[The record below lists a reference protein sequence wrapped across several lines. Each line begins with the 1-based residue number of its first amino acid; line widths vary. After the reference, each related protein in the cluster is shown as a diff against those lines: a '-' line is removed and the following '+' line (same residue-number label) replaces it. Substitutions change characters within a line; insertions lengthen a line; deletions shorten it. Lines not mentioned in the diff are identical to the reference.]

1 MTVAKVLNIEVGD
14 RVTKI
19 CVSEK
24 NKKGYSISNSFLM
37 QTPVGAVRD
46 GQIMAIDVM
55 SLALREAL
63 VKNGVSGVKNVT
75 FTLSSTKVASREV
88 MLPPVKDNRIKDV
101 VETNKA
107 DYFPV
112 DMSGYC
118 ISHTLLERMGG
129 DTPGCR
135 VQVTAAPR
143 PLLEGYAA
151 LAEAAGL
158 LLDAIDYCGN
168 SQYQVLKALPG
179 DEVVMYVDVNVS
191 NTLVTFMQDGIMM
204 MQRNI
209 NFGGDELISTVMEAA
224 GKENDEFLA
233 VLEQSNTFE
242 YLDQYLPRSQQEECL
257 SRLIGGISRSAD
269 FFKSNRSAVQISKVV
284 LLGVCSDIAGLKD
297 LVQHAL
303 DTDAVSLQDVEA
315 IKNVANSVGGVNAYI
330 SCIGSLV
337 QPLDLLP
344 EELRGVAQKKKNK
357 RERKSDSIKVGVIIC
372 VLLSVL
378 GVGLAGFAV
387 IQYKSAQNE
396 QARLEQR
403 IQELDHVRVT
413 AETYEKYQATEA
425 ALNQI
430 RAYSQTHNA
439 SLVDFLEELERKM
452 PSALL
457 LMSAVCD
464 EEGVVLNIVTPGM
477 EEADVVISQL
487 RKFESIKHLEIST
500 ITESNDESGLDSATF
515 SVRCA
520 YNAPE
525 TETPAEAA
533 PVEDIME

>member
-1 MTVAKVLNIEVGD
+1 MQP
-14 RVTKI
+14 KI
-19 CVSEK
+19 LSV
-24 NKKGYSISNSFLM
+24 FQ
-37 QTPVGAVRD
+37 QTRFRSA
-46 GQIMAIDVM
+46 Q
-55 SLALREAL
+55 
-63 VKNGVSGVKNVT
+63 
-75 FTLSSTKVASREV
+75 
-88 MLPPVKDNRIKDV
+88 
-101 VETNKA
+101 TNKS

-118 ISHTLLERMGG
+118 IAHTLLERVESG
-129 DTPGCR
+129 DHPGCR

-168 SQYQVLKALPG
+168 SQYQVLQSLPG
-179 DEVVMYVDVNVS
+179 EEVVMYVDVNVS
-191 NTLVTFMQDGIMM
+191 NTLVTFMQNGIMM

-209 NFGGDELISTVMEAA
+209 NFGGDELVGTVMEAA
-224 GKENDEFLA
+224 GKDNDEFLT

-269 FFKSNRSAVQISKVV
+269 FFKSNRSAVEISKVV

-303 DTDAVSLQDVEA
+303 DTEAVSLQDVSG
-315 IKNVANSVGGVNAYI
+315 INVVANSVGGVNAYI

-337 QPLDLLP
+337 KPLDLLP

-357 RERKSDSIKVGVIIC
+357 RERKSDSIKAGVIIC

-378 GVGLAGFAV
+378 GAGLAGFAV
-387 IQYKSAQNE
+387 FQYKSAQNE
-396 QARLEQR
+396 QAKLEQR

-413 AETYEKYQATEA
+413 AETYETYLETEA

-439 SLVDFLEELERKM
+439 YLVDFLEELERKM

-464 EEGVVLNIVTPGM
+464 EEGVTMNMVTPGM
-477 EEADVVISQL
+477 EEADVVIKQL
-487 RKFESIKHLEIST
+487 RSFESIKHLEVST
-500 ITESNDESGLDSATF
+500 ITESTDEGGISSATF
-515 SVRCA
+515 SVHCG
-520 YNAPE
+520 YNVPE
-525 TETPAEAA
+525 TEAPVEAA
-533 PVEDIME
+533 PVEDTVE

>member
-1 MTVAKVLNIEVGD
+1 MAKVLNIEVGD

-101 VETNKA
+101 VETNKS

-129 DTPGCR
+129 ETPGCR

-209 NFGGDELISTVMEAA
+209 NFGGDELISTVVEAA
-224 GKENDEFLA
+224 GKDNDDFLS

-269 FFKSNRSAVQISKVV
+269 FFKSNRSAIQISKVV

-303 DTDAVSLQDVEA
+303 YTDAVSLQDVED
-315 IKNVANSVGGVNAYI
+315 IKHVANSVGGVNAYI

-344 EELRGVAQKKKNK
+344 EELRGVVQKKKNK

-403 IQELDHVRVT
+403 LQELDHVRVT
-413 AETYEKYQATEA
+413 AETYDNYKATEA

-439 SLVDFLEELERKM
+439 SLVDFLKELERKM
-452 PSALL
+452 PSSLL

-487 RKFESIKHLEIST
+487 RSFESIKHLEIST
-500 ITESNDESGLDSATF
+500 ITESTDEGGLPSATF

-525 TETPAEAA
+525 TEAPVVEA